1 MSERSVVTL
10 RPPYLL
16 FLGDLQDPLFAK
28 TAFGLRDWRPKLV
41 AGQHRLPGCGVDL
54 GVPELSIA
62 DAAAQG
68 VGSLVIG
75 VASIG
80 GRLAEAWH
88 ATILEAIRAGLDIV
102 SGMHSRLADIDGFT
116 SAAANS
122 GAKLVDVRVPP
133 ANIPVG
139 TGARRPGKRV
149 LMVGTD
155 CAVGK
160 KYSAL
165 ALAQALTEGGIE
177 ATFRA
182 TGQTGIMIA
191 GEGIAIDAVVADFIS
206 GAAELISPANSQ
218 GHWDVIEGQGS
229 LFNPGY
235 AGVTLGLMHGSQA
248 DALVMC
254 HEATQTEILG
264 WTGYQVPS
272 LDECMDTYLAMA
284 KLTNPTVRFAGLS
297 INTSKLPARERRP
310 YLDGLSDRFGLP
322 CVDPIVDGS
331 TAIARHIRDSFAGA
345 RT

>member
-1 MSERSVVTL
+1 MSERRVVTL

-16 FLGDLQDPLFAK
+16 FLGEIQDPLFAK

-41 AGQHRLPGCGVDL
+41 AGQHRLAGCGVDL

-80 GRLAEAWH
+80 GRLAEGWH
-88 ATILEAIRAGLDIV
+88 ATILEAIQAGLDIV
-102 SGMHSRLADIDGFT
+102 SGMHSRLADIDVFT
-116 SAAANS
+116 SAAARS

-139 TGARRPGKRV
+139 TGAKRPGKRA

-165 ALAQALTEGGIE
+165 ALANALSEAGID

-218 GHWDVIEGQGS
+218 EHWDVIEGQGS

-264 WTGYQVPS
+264 WMGYRIPP
-272 LDECMDTYLAMA
+272 LGECMDTYLAMA
-284 KLTNPTVRFAGLS
+284 RLTNPSVRFAGLS
-297 INTSKLPARERRP
+297 INTSKLPEHERRP
-310 YLDGLSDRFGLP
+310 YLDGLSDQFGLP

-331 TAIARHIRDSFAGA
+331 AAIARHIKDS
-345 RT
+345 RW

>member
-1 MSERSVVTL
+1 MRVVKL

-16 FLGDLQDPLFAK
+16 FLGDIQDPLFAK

-41 AGQHRLPGCGVDL
+41 AGQLRLPGCGVDI
-54 GVPELSIA
+54 GVPDLGIVE
-62 DAAAQG
+62 AAAQG

-80 GRLAEAWH
+80 GRLPEGWH
-88 ATILEAIRAGLDIV
+88 ATILEAIQAGLDVV
-102 SGMHSRLADIDGFT
+102 SGMHSRLADIDEFAN
-116 SAAANS
+116 AAARS

-133 ANIPVG
+133 NHIPVG
-139 TGARRPGKRV
+139 TGAKRPGNRA

-165 ALAQALTEGGIE
+165 ALAAALSDAGTD

-191 GEGIAIDAVVADFIS
+191 GEGIAVDAVVADFIS
-206 GAAELISPANSQ
+206 GAAELISPANAH

-229 LFNPGY
+229 LFNPSY
-235 AGVTLGLMHGSQA
+235 AGVTIGLMHGSQA
-248 DALVMC
+248 DALVLC

-264 WTGYQVPS
+264 RMGYRVPP
-272 LDECMDTYLAMA
+272 LDQCMDTYLTVAR
-284 KLTNPTVRFAGLS
+284 LTNPSVRFAGLS
-297 INTSKLPARERRP
+297 INTSKLPEHDRRP
-310 YLDGLSDRFGLP
+310 FLDDLSDKFGLP

-331 TAIARHIRDSFAGA
+331 AAIARHIKDSFAAGRA
-345 RT
+345 